1 MEADGR
7 MDFVVDVNIVTPR
20 VSVATSAILRR
31 VLVLQ
36 KVNNM
41 RSPPLEFSLY
51 MVTVCCSQGTNSSLR
66 IVTTALPSILD
77 CKDYHPY
84 YFFFQL
90 ITKKGKTSI

>member
-7 MDFVVDVNIVTPR
+7 MDFVVDLNIVTPR

-41 RSPPLEFSLY
+41 RSPPLEFSL
-51 MVTVCCSQGTNSSLR
+51 SQAAGSQDTGRVPAQESKGHVKIDFNWVFIHLR
-66 IVTTALPSILD
+66 KMTA
-77 CKDYHPY
+77 
-84 YFFFQL
+84 
-90 ITKKGKTSI
+90 KKKKMNLS